1 MFTSM
6 TTLPVGQLQLE
17 LHAWDDYA
25 NFGFFHD
32 WWVALEDAGLR
43 PFWTEPNL
51 VYVNYDNGKPRLA
64 EVRDSKLS
72 LTKSVVLNTCLSSTR
87 L

>member
-72 LTKSVVLNTCLSSTR
+72 LTKSVVLDACLSSTR